1 MEGNGVKLETNNLVK
16 KLILN
21 PGCNNPNNIHTT
33 ALIDSDANITLLEN
47 ISPSNTAY
55 IIPEK
60 NITMKPKG
68 TKMKTRETL
77 QLLLNKIPEPS
88 RKYHR

>member
-1 MEGNGVKLETNNLVK
+1 MEGNRIKLETNNLVK
-16 KLILN
+16 NLILN

-33 ALIDSDANITLLEN
+33 ALIDSDTNITLLDHLA
-47 ISPSNTAY
+47 PSNTAY
-55 IIPEK
+55 IIPEN

-88 RKYHR
+88 REYHR